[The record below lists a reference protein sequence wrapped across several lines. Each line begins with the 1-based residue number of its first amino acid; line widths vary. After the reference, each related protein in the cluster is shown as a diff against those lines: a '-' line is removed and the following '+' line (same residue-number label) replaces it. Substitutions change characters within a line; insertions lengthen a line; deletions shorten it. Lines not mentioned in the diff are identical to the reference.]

1 MIIWKFPLE
10 VTDWQIVKM
19 PIGAK
24 ILDVQV
30 QHGGICLWALC
41 DENAEKESRHFL
53 IFGTGE
59 GNLPD
64 YPGEYIATVQKEGG
78 SLIWHIF
85 EQINP

>member
-24 ILDVQV
+24 ILDAQV
-30 QHGGICLWALC
+30 QHGVICLWALC
-41 DENAEKESRHFL
+41 DENAEKENRHIM

-59 GNLPD
+59 VIPD
-64 YPGEYIATVQKEGG
+64 DPGKYIATVQKEGG
-78 SLIWHIF
+78 KLIWHIF